1 MSVENAP
8 LGSDVYFEG
17 KAREAAVLDGE
28 SQEPRD
34 YLRKHHGRRHS
45 RCNGP
50 GTEQVGL
57 RCLPAFTAYGG
68 VAMAGGGTHKWSSA
82 PTGSQRGTGATWRSR
97 REQQGQSCTFLLCP
111 GTLLPALG
119 PVCTDGG
126 KKGPPKEPVQLD
138 TKWVSGRAGKA
149 NGDRQQR
156 SLFSA

>member
-68 VAMAGGGTHKWSSA
+68 WLWLVGALINGQVHPQEVRGALAPPGGAGGSSRANLA
-82 PTGSQRGTGATWRSR
+82 PSFCVLAHCSLLWDQYVQMEVRKDPQKSQYS
-97 REQQGQSCTFLLCP
+97 
-111 GTLLPALG
+111 
-119 PVCTDGG
+119 
-126 KKGPPKEPVQLD
+126 
-138 TKWVSGRAGKA
+138 
-149 NGDRQQR
+149 
-156 SLFSA
+156 